1 MKGAFIFMEQI
12 KIFDDLYEFSTVNEG
27 FPITFNQYL
36 LLGEESL
43 LFHTGN
49 SSHVKLLVPMLKELL
64 GDKSL
69 EYIFISHFESDECGG
84 LSHLLS
90 HFPNVKTICS
100 QVTAMQLSG
109 FGFTN
114 ELIIKKP
121 GEIIESKNFKL
132 KFIPYPSEMHLWEG
146 LLTVELDRQLF
157 FSSDLFINRDKM
169 FEKEANSNW
178 KDEVNKLS
186 LQQIPSENALK
197 TLQDILQNINVK
209 FIATG
214 HGPFLKL

>member
-1 MKGAFIFMEQI
+1 MEQH
-12 KIFDDLYEFSTVNEG
+12 KIFDDFYEFSSINEG

-49 SSHVKLLVPMLKELL
+49 SSHVKLLVPMLKKLL

-69 EYIFISHFESDECGG
+69 EYVFISHFESDECGG

-90 HFPNVKTICS
+90 HFPNVKAICS
-100 QVTAMQLSG
+100 QITAMQLRG

-114 ELIIKKP
+114 ELLIKKP
-121 GEIIESKNFKL
+121 NDIFESKNFKL
-132 KFIPYPSEMHLWEG
+132 KFIGYPSEMHLWEG
-146 LLTVELDRQLF
+146 LLTLELDRQLL
-157 FSSDLFINRDKM
+157 FSSDLFIKRDQM
-169 FEKEANSNW
+169 FEKMAESNW
-178 KDEVNKLS
+178 KDEVNSIS
-186 LQQIPSENALK
+186 LQQIPSQDALILLQK
-197 TLQDILQNINVK
+197 TLRDINVK
-209 FIATG
+209 YIATG

>member
-1 MKGAFIFMEQI
+1 MEQI

-49 SSHVKLLVPMLKELL
+49 SSHVELLVPMLKKLL

-69 EYIFISHFESDECGG
+69 DYVFISHFESDECGG
-84 LSHLLS
+84 LSHLLT
-90 HFPNVKTICS
+90 HFPNVKAICS
-100 QVTAMQLSG
+100 QVTAMQLKG

-121 GEIIESKNFKL
+121 TEMLESENFKL
-132 KFIPYPSEMHLWEG
+132 KFIGYPSEMHLWEG
-146 LLTVELDRQLF
+146 LLAVELDRQLF
-157 FSSDLFINRDKM
+157 FSSDLFIKRDKM
-169 FEKEANSNW
+169 FEKVADSNW
-178 KDEVNKLS
+178 KDEVNNIS

-197 TLQDILQNINVK
+197 TLQSLLQDIHVK
-209 FIATG
+209 YIATG